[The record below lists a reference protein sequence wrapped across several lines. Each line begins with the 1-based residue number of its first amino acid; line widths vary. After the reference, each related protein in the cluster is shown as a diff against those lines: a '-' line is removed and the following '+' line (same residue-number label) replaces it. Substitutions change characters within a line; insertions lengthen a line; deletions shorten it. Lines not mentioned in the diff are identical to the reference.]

1 MAIAQ
6 TPPPQFPELPPLPDR
21 LPPPSP
27 EILVPPLDPP
37 AQPDDPS
44 DAVGEILVREI
55 QLLGNTVFSGEELAP
70 IIEAYEGRSLV
81 FEDLINLRTEITDLY
96 VANGYTTSGAFIP
109 PQDVSDG
116 VVQVQVVEGRLD
128 RLSLEGVSR
137 LSEGYIRRR
146 IGRAAQP
153 PLSLPQL
160 EQALQLLQQDPAI
173 TSVRAELVA
182 GRAPGLSELRL
193 NVTEASP
200 VEGGLGLANRNS
212 PNVGSI
218 RPSAQ
223 LEFHSPLGIGDSLRG
238 GICTHGR
245 GARGEN

>member
-1 MAIAQ
+1 M
-6 TPPPQFPELPPLPDR
+6 
-21 LPPPSP
+21 
-27 EILVPPLDPP
+27 
-37 AQPDDPS
+37 
-44 DAVGEILVREI
+44 
-55 QLLGNTVFSGEELAP
+55 
-70 IIEAYEGRSLV
+70 
-81 FEDLINLRTEITDLY
+81 
-96 VANGYTTSGAFIP
+96 
-109 PQDVSDG
+109 
-116 VVQVQVVEGRLD
+116 
-128 RLSLEGVSR
+128 
-137 LSEGYIRRR
+137 
-146 IGRAAQP
+146 
-153 PLSLPQL
+153 

-238 GICTHGR
+238 NLHSRTGCE
-245 GARGEN
+245 RGELNIRSLLMPRILVSPSFISGAIAGGAAPFDVLGIRSTEENWEFGISHPLWETPNDQFRLSLSLGIERSRTFISDNDPFSFSDGPQQGRSNLTVLRFTQEWSSRSPLRWWRRDRS